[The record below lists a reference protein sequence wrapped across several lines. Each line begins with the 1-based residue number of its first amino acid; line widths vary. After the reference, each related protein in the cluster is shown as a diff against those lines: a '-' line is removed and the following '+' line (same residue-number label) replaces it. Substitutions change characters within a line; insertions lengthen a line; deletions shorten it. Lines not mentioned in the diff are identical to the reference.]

1 MERLQKL
8 EEKIK
13 EGGMLTS
20 EEALWLLEEAP
31 FEELCEVAHRITVAY
46 ASRKFDMC
54 SIINAKSGRCPEN
67 CKWCAQSV
75 HHHTGV
81 EEYGLVSDE
90 ECLRQAKMNEDQG
103 VARFSLVTSG
113 RRPSAGEVE
122 KLCKHFAY
130 LRAHSKIELCA
141 SLGLATEEQLAALY
155 RAGVSRYH
163 CNLETAPSFFPTL
176 CSTHTQ
182 AQKIETLQAA
192 RRAGMDVCS
201 GGIIGMGET
210 PAQRVELA
218 LTLRELEVQSI
229 PLNLLQPIK
238 GTPLE
243 HAKPLTAEEVL
254 RTVAMFRMVNSTAF
268 LRFAGGRSQLS
279 EETVDRALYVGI
291 NSAIVGDLL
300 TTLGSKVTKDKER
313 IKEAGYEL

>member
-8 EEKIK
+8 EEKLK

-31 FEELCEVAHRITVAY
+31 FEELCEVAYRITVAY

-81 EEYGLVSDE
+81 EEYGLVSEE

-122 KLCKHFAY
+122 KLCTHFAY

-229 PLNLLQPIK
+229 PLNLLQSIK

-254 RTVAMFRMVNSTAF
+254 RTVAMFRMVNPTAF

>member
-1 MERLQKL
+1 
-8 EEKIK
+8 
-13 EGGMLTS
+13 MLTS

-81 EEYGLVSDE
+81 EEYGLVSEE

-163 CNLETAPSFFPTL
+163 CNLETAFVLPDLVFHAYAGTEDRNAPGSSPGGYGRVQRRHHRHGRNAGPAGGAGTDFARTGGTVHPVEPVAAHQGNAVGTRKAADGGRGAAYGGYVPHGEPDGFPSL
-176 CSTHTQ
+176 C
-182 AQKIETLQAA
+182 
-192 RRAGMDVCS
+192 RRAF
-201 GGIIGMGET
+201 
-210 PAQRVELA
+210 AVE
-218 LTLRELEVQSI
+218 
-229 PLNLLQPIK
+229 
-238 GTPLE
+238 
-243 HAKPLTAEEVL
+243 
-254 RTVAMFRMVNSTAF
+254 
-268 LRFAGGRSQLS
+268 
-279 EETVDRALYVGI
+279 
-291 NSAIVGDLL
+291 
-300 TTLGSKVTKDKER
+300 
-313 IKEAGYEL
+313 

>member
-31 FEELCEVAHRITVAY
+31 FEELCEVAYRITVAY

-67 CKWCAQSV
+67 CKWCSQSV

-81 EEYGLVSDE
+81 EEYGLVSEE

-122 KLCKHFAY
+122 KLCTHFAY

-238 GTPLE
+238 GTPLD
-243 HAKPLTAEEVL
+243 HA
-254 RTVAMFRMVNSTAF
+254 
-268 LRFAGGRSQLS
+268 
-279 EETVDRALYVGI
+279 
-291 NSAIVGDLL
+291 
-300 TTLGSKVTKDKER
+300 
-313 IKEAGYEL
+313 

>member
-81 EEYGLVSDE
+81 EEYGLVSEE

-210 PAQRVELA
+210 
-218 LTLRELEVQSI
+218 
-229 PLNLLQPIK
+229 IK
-238 GTPLE
+238 N
-243 HAKPLTAEEVL
+243 
-254 RTVAMFRMVNSTAF
+254 FST
-268 LRFAGGRSQLS
+268 
-279 EETVDRALYVGI
+279 
-291 NSAIVGDLL
+291 
-300 TTLGSKVTKDKER
+300 R
-313 IKEAGYEL
+313 ILV

>member
-13 EGGMLTS
+13 EGGILTS

-81 EEYGLVSDE
+81 EEYGLVSEE
-90 ECLRQAKMNEDQG
+90 ECLRQAKMNESQG

-122 KLCKHFAY
+122 KLCKHFEY

-210 PAQRVELA
+210 WEDRLDMAVSLAELGID
-218 LTLRELEVQSI
+218 SI
-229 PLNLLQPIK
+229 PINALMPIP

-243 HAKPLTAEEVL
+243 HLPRLSEADIL
-254 RTVAMFRMVNSTAF
+254 RTIAFSVISTRMPISVL
-268 LRFAGGRSQLS
+268 LREGHF
-279 EETVDRALYVGI
+279 
-291 NSAIVGDLL
+291 
-300 TTLGSKVTKDKER
+300 
-313 IKEAGYEL
+313 